1 MRVYIPVTVDEL
13 GTVASGS
20 WEPAQG
26 FAVTERLLEISE
38 ALDPDEVAEEALYA
52 AGMESALE
60 LDSRLRAVAVVDY
73 PRPDVTPMPELHPA
87 AVRVS
92 GTVATDA
99 IACVFVDEPAAEQD
113 VSAAHQGH
121 PGAEE
126 TLGSRDLLW
135 YDVSEI
141 PSIPLS

>member
-1 MRVYIPVTVDEL
+1 MRVYIPVAVDDL
-13 GTVASGS
+13 GTVTSGS

-38 ALDPDEVAEEALYA
+38 AIDPDEVAEEALFA

-73 PRPDVTPMPELHPA
+73 PRADVQAMPELHPA
-87 AVRVS
+87 AVRVT
-92 GTVATDA
+92 GRVPTDSV
-99 IACVFVDEPAAEQD
+99 ACVFVDEPAAAPD

-121 PGAEE
+121 DGAEE
-126 TLGSRDLLW
+126 ALGSRDLLW

-141 PSIPLS
+141 ASIPLT